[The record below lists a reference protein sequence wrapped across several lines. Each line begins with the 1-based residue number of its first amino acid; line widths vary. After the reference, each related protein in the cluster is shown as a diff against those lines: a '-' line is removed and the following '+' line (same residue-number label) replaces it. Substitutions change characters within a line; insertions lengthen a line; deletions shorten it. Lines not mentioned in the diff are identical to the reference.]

1 MTDNQKKLLNILREM
16 FQFDQSDLDFGIYRI
31 MRMKRDEIS
40 RFVDEELPAQ
50 ISEGLSEL
58 AGLDTAAEIAAIDK
72 QIADTKAAHL
82 SEAIKTAAVAELE
95 ENKKAIGRSV
105 NVAAVEAD
113 VYNHLMNF
121 FSRYYDDGDFISQRR
136 YKDGAYAIP
145 YEGEEVKLHWANA
158 DQYYVKT
165 SEYFKDYTF
174 KTMYGKTVR
183 FKLIEAETDRD
194 NNKSN
199 EKRFFQLHTDKP
211 FEVIDGVLFIYVEYK
226 NGGKKNQAE
235 CTAEIVSAFVAVQT
249 QTEYQPFSSILSIAD
264 NKTSLERQLNRY
276 TARNTF
282 DYFIH
287 KDLGKFL
294 RRELDFY
301 IKNDVVF
308 LDDID
313 EQDDAKTKEYL
324 TKAKV
329 IRKIA
334 RKVITFLAQIED
346 FQKKLYL
353 KKKFVVETNYCITLD
368 RVPEAMYT
376 EIAANDTQREE
387 WVRLFAI
394 DEIEGADGDLVN
406 AATLAYSVPLTV
418 DFLKQNPYLVL
429 DTAFFSVE
437 FRDQLVESI
446 DGLDNNLDGLVINS
460 ENYQSLNLLYSR
472 YRENIDVVYIDPPY
486 NTENDRK
493 QGKFLYKDSFENSS
507 WLSMMHQTTQLSY
520 DYLSN
525 IGSFFA
531 SCDENELFNF
541 APMLMNHFGDK
552 NFVENICWNK
562 RIPKNDKG
570 IGNIHEY
577 ILLFSKDK
585 AQRKQLLENSSYV
598 MRKEAINEIYE
609 LLSKVKLNHTPLQK
623 AQEELKKFY
632 RDQNFDRGITLY
644 CELDR
649 NYEPWGKINMSWPNA
664 KTFGPRYTIINPL
677 TGKPVPVPQRG
688 WRWKEETFNDALN
701 DGEEFILPDGSMMKG
716 KIWFSNDER
725 TQPSSITYLKDVE
738 QFLLR
743 SVISLKSDGSI
754 ILENMGLGDAFDY
767 PKPVNLIKTL
777 LYSTQNSNLTVL
789 DYFAGSG
796 TTAHAV
802 IELNCEDQSNRKYI
816 LAEMGEYF
824 DTVTR
829 PRIEKCIYSDEW
841 KNGKPVSRNGSSHA
855 FKYLRL
861 ESYEDSLNN
870 IVLRGGEYDMFAE
883 AREGYMLSYMIGSEA
898 IGSASL
904 LNVEKLDKPFSYK
917 MNITRNL
924 ESAERTIDLVETFN
938 YLIGLNVEKNHALVS
953 YDADFVTGEYGSV
966 SAALIAGNTYKFKA
980 VEGAVPG
987 GDKTLVLWREMTGD
1001 IEKDNAALDAYFLSF
1016 PNARRFRRVYVN
1028 CDNNLL
1034 NLRSNGEIWQ
1044 VVLIDE
1050 EMKKRMFE
1058 DAE

>member
-1 MTDNQKKLLNILREM
+1 MTDNQKKLLNILRDM

-368 RVPEAMYT
+368 RVPEALYP
-376 EIAANDTQREE
+376 EIATNEAQRDE

-394 DEIEGADGDLVN
+394 DEIESTDGDLVN
-406 AATLAYSVPLTV
+406 AAILAYSVPMTV
-418 DFLKQNPYLVL
+418 DFLKQNPFLVL
-429 DTAFFSVE
+429 DTAFFSAE
-437 FRDQLVESI
+437 FKEQLVESI
-446 DGLDNNLDGLVINS
+446 DDLDENFDGLMIHS
-460 ENYQSLNLLYSR
+460 ENSQALRLISTRCYQQ
-472 YRENIDVVYIDPPY
+472 IPFVYIDPPY
-486 NTENDRK
+486 NTDASAI
-493 QGKFLYKDSFENSS
+493 LYKNNYKDSS
-507 WLSMMHQTTQLSY
+507 WLSLMNDRLAIACGLIKRDGMICVAIDDEEVCGLRSILA
-520 DYLSN
+520 DYFEKQVGVITVRSN
-525 IGSFFA
+525 PAGRKTKGKFAPSHEYALFYGNSENAIPAALDKEEHTLQRFPKQDDKGRFAWANLIRSGTADKRADRPTLFFPIYVNSDDSIRIPEMVYNAEKSEYKILEEPSADEIAVYPIVIKNGEKIEKRWQRGQERISREPDEYRIRRGSNGEISIDFKTRMDEESLPITWWDDKRYA
-531 SCDENELFNF
+531 SANYGAAELKELFNEKGFDF
-541 APMLMNHFGDK
+541 AKSKKLVADCIATGCMG
-552 NFVENICWNK
+552 
-562 RIPKNDKG
+562 NDDT
-570 IGNIHEY
+570 
-577 ILLFSKDK
+577 ILDF
-585 AQRKQLLENSSYV
+585 
-598 MRKEAINEIYE
+598 
-609 LLSKVKLNHTPLQK
+609 
-623 AQEELKKFY
+623 
-632 RDQNFDRGITLY
+632 
-644 CELDR
+644 
-649 NYEPWGKINMSWPNA
+649 
-664 KTFGPRYTIINPL
+664 
-677 TGKPVPVPQRG
+677 
-688 WRWKEETFNDALN
+688 
-701 DGEEFILPDGSMMKG
+701 
-716 KIWFSNDER
+716 
-725 TQPSSITYLKDVE
+725 
-738 QFLLR
+738 
-743 SVISLKSDGSI
+743 
-754 ILENMGLGDAFDY
+754 
-767 PKPVNLIKTL
+767 
-777 LYSTQNSNLTVL
+777 
-789 DYFAGSG
+789 FAGSG
-796 TTAHAV
+796 TTGHAV
-802 IELNCEDQSNRKYI
+802 INLNREDNGDRKYI
-816 LAEMGEYF
+816 LVEMGEYF
-824 DTVTR
+824 NTVTK
-829 PRIEKCIYSDEW
+829 PRIQKVIYSMDTEATKGW
-841 KNGKPVSRNGSSHA
+841 KDGKPISRKGSSHA

-870 IVLRGGEYDMFAE
+870 IILSSDEYDMFAK
-883 AREGYMLSYMIGSEA
+883 AREGYMLSYMLGTEA
-898 IGSASL
+898 AGSASL
-904 LNVEKLDKPFSYK
+904 LNVEKLDKPFSYR
-917 MNITRNL
+917 MDITRNL
-924 ESAERTIDLVETFN
+924 ESSERTIDLVETFN
-938 YLIGLNVEKNHALVS
+938 FLIGLTVVKSHALVS
-953 YDADFVTGEYGSV
+953 YDADFATGEYGAV
-966 SAALIAGNTYKFKA
+966 SAALKAGETYKFKA
-980 VEGAVPG
+980 VEGTVQSG
-987 GDKTLVLWREMTGD
+987 EKTLVLWREMTGD
-1001 IEKDNAALDAYFLSF
+1001 IEKDNAALDTFFLSL
-1016 PNARRFRRVYVN
+1016 PNARSFRRVYVN

-1034 NLRSNGEIWQ
+1034 NLRGNGESWQ